1 MRAFADTS
9 WTTVTLI
16 AVGWA
21 SGWLL
26 LNTVA
31 LWLSLRALRRQ
42 TEGASGGLAAVG
54 GGMTV
59 RGRLVIFGL
68 PLALLVFRLV
78 LPFFRL
84 RSDTI

>member
-9 WTTVTLI
+9 WTTVALI

-26 LNTVA
+26 LNAIA
-31 LWLSLRALRRQ
+31 LRLSRRSLRRD
-42 TEGASGGLAAVG
+42 TDGASSGLAALG

-59 RGRLVIFGL
+59 RGAFVIFCP
-68 PLALLVFRLV
+68 PLALLVLRLV
-78 LPFFRL
+78 LPFFQL
-84 RSDTI
+84 R